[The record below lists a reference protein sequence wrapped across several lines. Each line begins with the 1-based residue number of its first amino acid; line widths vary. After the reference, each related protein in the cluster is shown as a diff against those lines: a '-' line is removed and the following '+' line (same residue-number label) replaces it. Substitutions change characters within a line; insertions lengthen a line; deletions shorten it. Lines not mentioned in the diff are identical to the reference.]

1 MPESTKEVLIPLQS
15 AQEAMALMGHS
26 DRNLKHLR
34 KLLSAQIV
42 ARGHEIRIQGD
53 PEEVELGERVVR
65 DLLTLLRQ
73 GAEIDQ
79 NTLEQAV
86 SLAQGGSTLTQT
98 TTPQDMGE
106 IHLPGRLKPKT
117 AGQTRYVE
125 AIAHNDIT
133 FGIGPAGTGKTY
145 LAVALAVAFFKAKK
159 VKRIILTRPAVEA
172 GEKLGFLPGDLQA
185 KIDPYLR
192 PLYDALFDMID
203 AERFEHYLQ
212 SGVIEVA
219 PLAFMRGR
227 AQPVYS
233 KVLTPLGWRE
243 IGSLE
248 PGDWVIGSN
257 GRPTQVLGVYP
268 QGKKPVFRVTLTD
281 GASTLACAEHLWAVR
296 TPSDKR
302 RGKPARVLQTQE
314 LQANLKAAHQHRYE
328 LPLVAPVEF
337 PAQDVPLDP
346 YALGLLLGDGCFTG
360 KTTPTFA
367 TADPELAQALGAALS
382 PLGVTLTHKSGPDYV
397 LNHRDGRRGGVIVA
411 NPLTL
416 ALRELGL
423 EGTYSHTKFVPE
435 RYLFNSSA
443 VRLAVL
449 QGLLDA
455 DGGPV
460 TQRGRTC
467 RVHYTTTSERL
478 RDDVLFLV
486 RSLGGVARWRTR
498 KAEGRKPSSAK
509 GREIGYRKDAYI
521 LDIRL
526 PAGITPFRLGRKAR
540 AHAQEGGGRP
550 MRFVKAIEPAGE
562 AQTVCIRVAAPD
574 HLYVTEDFILTHNT
588 LNDAF
593 IILDEAQNTT
603 PEQMKM
609 FLTRMGFNSR
619 VVITGD
625 VTQIDLPK
633 AQKSGLIEAMR
644 ILKDIEGIA
653 MIYFRESDVVRHP
666 LVARIVKAYEFSQHS
681 PGGETS

>member
-1 MPESTKEVLIPLQS
+1 MIPLKS
-15 AQEAMALMGHS
+15 SREALALLGQG
-26 DRNLKHLR
+26 DQYLRYLKR
-34 KLLSAQIV
+34 LLPAQILV
-42 ARGHEIRIQGD
+42 RGNEIQLSGT
-53 PEEVELGERVVR
+53 PEAVQLSERVLR
-65 DLLTLLRQ
+65 DLLTLVRQ
-73 GAEIDQ
+73 GADLDEA
-79 NTLEQAV
+79 TLEQAV
-86 SLAQGGSTLTQT
+86 MSAQGGGSMAREGGHAEL
-98 TTPQDMGE
+98 GE
-106 IHLPGRLKPKT
+106 LALPGRLKPKT
-117 AGQTRYVE
+117 PGQRRYVE
-125 AIAHNDIT
+125 AISQSDIT
-133 FGIGPAGTGKTY
+133 FGVGPAGTGKTY
-145 LAVALAVAFFKAKK
+145 LAVAMAVAFLKAKRI
-159 VKRIILTRPAVEA
+159 KRIILTRPAVEA
-172 GEKLGFLPGDLQA
+172 GERLGFLPGDLQA

-192 PLYDALFDMID
+192 PLYDAIFDMID
-203 AERFEHYLQ
+203 AERFEHYIQ

-268 QGKKPVFRVTLTD
+268 QGQKPVFRVTLTD

-302 RGKPARVLQTQE
+302 RGKPARILQTQE
-314 LQANLKAAHQHRYE
+314 LQANLKTAHPHRYE

-382 PLGVTLTHKSGPDYV
+382 PLGVALTHKSGVDYM
-397 LNHRDGRRGGVIVA
+397 LNHREGRRGGVIVA
-411 NPLTL
+411 NPLTR

-423 EGTYSHTKFVPE
+423 EGAYSHTKFVPE

-498 KAEGRKPSSAK
+498 RAEGRKPSSAK
-509 GREIGYRKDAYI
+509 GREIGAYI

-526 PAGITPFRLGRKAR
+526 PAGLPPFRLSRKAR
-540 AHAQEGGGRP
+540 AYAQEGGGRP
-550 MRFVKAIEPAGE
+550 MRLVKAIEPAGQ

-633 AQKSGLIEAMR
+633 AQKSGLVEAMR
-644 ILKDIEGIA
+644 ILKDIQGIA
-653 MIYFRESDVVRHP
+653 MLYFRESDVVRHP
-666 LVARIVKAYEFSQHS
+666 LVARIVKAYEDSEAASQRSEDHAR
-681 PGGETS
+681 PG

>member
-1 MPESTKEVLIPLQS
+1 MIPLQS
-15 AQEAMALMGHS
+15 PQEALALLGQG
-26 DRNLKHLR
+26 DRYLKYLK
-34 KLLSAQIV
+34 KLLPAQILV
-42 ARGHEIRIQGD
+42 RGNEIQLLGT
-53 PEEVELGERVVR
+53 PEAVQLSEQVLR
-65 DLLTLLRQ
+65 DLLTLVRQ
-73 GAEIDQ
+73 GAELDEA
-79 NTLEQAV
+79 TLEQAV
-86 SLAQGGSTLTQT
+86 MSAQGGASMLQESNSAALGELT
-98 TTPQDMGE
+98 
-106 IHLPGRLKPKT
+106 LPGRLKPKT
-117 AGQTRYVE
+117 PGQKRYVE
-125 AIAHNDIT
+125 AISQNDIT
-133 FGIGPAGTGKTY
+133 FGVGPAGTGKTY
-145 LAVALAVAFFKAKK
+145 LAVAMAVAFLKAKRI
-159 VKRIILTRPAVEA
+159 KRIILTRPAVEA
-172 GEKLGFLPGDLQA
+172 GERLGFLPGDLQA

-203 AERFEHYLQ
+203 AERFEHYIQ

-314 LQANLKAAHQHRYE
+314 LQANLKTAYQHRYE

-455 DGGPV
+455 DGEPV

-498 KAEGRKPSSAK
+498 KPSRTK

-526 PAGITPFRLGRKAR
+526 PAGIPPFRLGRKAR
-540 AHAQEGGGRP
+540 AYAQEGGGRP
-550 MRFVKAIEPAGE
+550 MRFVRAIEPAGE

-633 AQKSGLIEAMR
+633 AQKSGLVEAMR
-644 ILKDIEGIA
+644 ILKDIQGIA
-653 MIYFRESDVVRHP
+653 MLYFRESDVVRHP
-666 LVARIVKAYEFSQHS
+666 LVARIVKAYENSEAASQPSDGISRSEDHARQ
-681 PGGETS
+681 G